1 MGRHLGHI
9 FSALRVCVVGAVFC
23 VAGGTVYA
31 ESLASAVRSAVT
43 QNPAAQAADADVRAT
58 LFEMLE
64 LRGEY
69 QPEVVLFGEAGGQ
82 IVDNPA
88 TLSAA
93 DNNTFRGTAQIG
105 IGVEYTLF
113 DGHRRE
119 NTVYRN
125 ATRLDASILRQMD
138 ASETLALNAVEA
150 YVDVIRLRGLA
161 HLAARNIAR
170 HEEIA
175 AQVRDLVNG
184 GRLPRSD
191 GFLVDDRIAA
201 ARDAKI
207 GIDQSL
213 ANAQARYIRVIG
225 HAPRGDMRV
234 PGVTGLPKSLKALQ
248 ASAVRNSFR
257 VRIADKAASEAR
269 FDGRIRNAD
278 RQPRVTLNAGV
289 THGVNRDGNSSDR
302 SDAFIGFR
310 MNWTLYNGRRPAR
323 DAGSRER
330 VRRAEMER
338 RVAADEVRE
347 LAARTWNGLV
357 KNGERSLLLERQLR
371 ANTQIVRQ
379 YRDELAAATRSL
391 IDLLEAERT
400 VFNVRFQKASAD
412 AALTFSRYRVLAAE
426 SRLAAHFGLA
436 QSNVVFDPT
445 FEERAQRSPRAAV
458 FNTVVEPLR

>member
-1 MGRHLGHI
+1 MKVLFRY
-9 FSALRVCVVGAVFC
+9 FQSAGITCAVTL
-23 VAGGTVYA
+23 ALLAPAPAMA
-31 ESLASAVRSAVT
+31 ESLKAAVRAAVT
-43 QNPAAQAADADVRAT
+43 NNPAGQAADADVRAT

-64 LRGEY
+64 LKGEY
-69 QPEVVLFGEAGGQ
+69 QPEVSLFGEVGGQ

-88 TLSAA
+88 TLSSA
-93 DNNTFRGTAQIG
+93 DNNRFRETGQIG

-119 NTVYRN
+119 NLVYRN

-150 YVDVIRLRGLA
+150 YVDVIRLRGLS
-161 HLAARNIAR
+161 HLAASNIAR
-170 HEEIA
+170 HEEIG

-191 GFLVDDRIAA
+191 GFLVEDRIAA

-213 ANAQARYIRVIG
+213 ANAHARYIRVIG
-225 HAPRGDMRV
+225 HPPKGKMKV
-234 PGVTGLPKSLKALQ
+234 PGVGSLPKNLRNLQ
-248 ASAVRNSFR
+248 GIAVRNSFR
-257 VRIADKAASEAR
+257 VQIADKLASEAK
-269 FDGRIRNAD
+269 FDARIKNAD
-278 RQPRVTLNAGV
+278 RKPRVTLNAGV
-289 THGVNRDGNSSDR
+289 THGVNRDGNSSNR
-302 SDAFIGFR
+302 SDAFVGFK

-323 DAGSRER
+323 DAGAKER
-330 VRRAEMER
+330 IRQAELER

-347 LAARTWNGLV
+347 LAARTWNGHV
-357 KNGERSLLLERQLR
+357 KYVERSKLLDKQLR
-371 ANTQIVRQ
+371 ANNLIVRQ
-379 YRDELAAATRSL
+379 YRDELTAAKRSL

-400 VFNVRFQKASAD
+400 VFNVRFQKASSD
-412 AALTFSRYRVLAAE
+412 AALTFSRYRLLAAQ

-436 QSNVVFDPT
+436 QSNVIFAPHY
-445 FEERAQRSPRAAV
+445 EEKALRSPRAAV